1 MDRGTVSVIIPVRN
15 GERYLA
21 EALGSVRAQSYRHLE
36 VLVVDDGS
44 EDGTAEV
51 VRRARDPR
59 VRYVYQE
66 PGGAAAAR
74 NHGIRLARGHYLA
87 FLDADDLWDE
97 NKLGLQV
104 AALAGPGSP
113 PDMVFGHAR
122 AFAGHPAELPA
133 EPGAPRHEVP
143 GYSSGTLLIGM
154 ETFRR
159 VGFFDAR
166 WRVGEFIDWYLRAVE
181 AGLTHV
187 MLPDVVLHRRIHGD
201 NVTRRAGAARSDY
214 ARVVA
219 AAIARRRVRRAPAGR
234 TAPPA

>member
-1 MDRGTVSVIIPVRN
+1 VGRGTVSVIIPVRN
-15 GERYLA
+15 GERFLA
-21 EALGSVRAQSYRHLE
+21 EALGSVLGQSYPHLE

-59 VRYVYQE
+59 VRYAYQR

-74 NHGIRLARGHYLA
+74 NHGVRLAGGHYLA
-87 FLDADDLWDE
+87 FLDADDLWHE
-97 NKLGLQV
+97 SKLRLQV
-104 AALAGPGSP
+104 ATLAGSDSP

-122 AFAGHPAELPA
+122 AFAGHPGGLSA

-143 GYSSGTLLIGM
+143 GYSSGTLLIGT
-154 ETFRR
+154 EAFRR
-159 VGFFDAR
+159 VGFFDVR

-181 AGLTHV
+181 DGLTHV

-201 NVTRRAGAARSDY
+201 NATRRAGAARSDY

-219 AAIARRRVRRAPAGR
+219 AAVARRRARPAPAGR
-234 TAPPA
+234 GAPSA